1 MIVIAIIAGVLAI
14 IGGLVAMNFL
24 VKALAIDTTNLP
36 QQILVGVWQIEGL
49 LGLLIV
55 AICLVGIVAAQ
66 AASTLPGRAGNR
78 EPERPAPPVS

>member
-1 MIVIAIIAGVLAI
+1 M
-14 IGGLVAMNFL
+14 
-24 VKALAIDTTNLP
+24 DTTNLP

-55 AICLVGIVAAQ
+55 VICLVAIVAAQ

-78 EPERPAPPVS
+78 